1 MKKADA
7 LAEFDSYVLTSKEK
21 QYKQRVAPAPS
32 QEQDVTVC
40 VANSRQITREA
51 TSDFETASTASVGSA
66 IPSPT
71 STGSRTVLVELSDD
85 RWDQLGLRPKRPS

>member
-21 QYKQRVAPAPS
+21 QYKQRVAPAAPA
-32 QEQDVTVC
+32 QEQQDVTVC
-40 VANSRQITREA
+40 VANSRQNTRELA
-51 TSDFETASTASVGSA
+51 SDFDTASTASVGSA

-71 STGSRTVLVELSDD
+71 STGSRTLCGGPIRHSPYLCS
-85 RWDQLGLRPKRPS
+85 S